1 MAKKEM
7 IKRNNGFVK
16 IVLVLML
23 RDVKNKLKEIK
34 LCLYSAMY
42 IVGQ

>member
-7 IKRNNGFVK
+7 TKRNNCFVE

-34 LCLYSAMY
+34 LCL
-42 IVGQ
+42 